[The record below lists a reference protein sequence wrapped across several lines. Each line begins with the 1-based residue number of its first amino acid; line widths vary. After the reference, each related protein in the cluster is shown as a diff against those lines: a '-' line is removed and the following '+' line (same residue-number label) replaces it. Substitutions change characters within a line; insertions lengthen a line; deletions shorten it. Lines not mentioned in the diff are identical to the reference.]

1 MVPLRVI
8 FMGTP
13 DFAVPA
19 LSEIVAAGHDVLAV
33 YTQPPRPAGRGMV
46 ARKSPVHHFAEEAG
60 IPVYTPKSLKKA
72 AIQNEF
78 YSLDAE
84 VAVVAAYGL
93 ILPQAILDAPQ
104 FGCLNIHASLLPRWR
119 GAAPIQRAVMA
130 GDTHSGVAIMKM
142 DAGLDT
148 GPVCLGERISIGP
161 DMTAGE
167 LHDELSL
174 LGAKLIARALE
185 RLGGGGLQC
194 KPQPEDGVT
203 YAAKIGK
210 GEERI
215 DWTRPAWEVHD
226 RIRALSPTPGAWFE
240 ALLSGRRERIKV
252 LRSIVVPGRG
262 EPGALLDSQLTI
274 ACAQQAVRFT
284 RVQRAGKK
292 PMLGAEF
299 LRGFPLGKGTHFS

>member
-33 YTQPPRPAGRGMV
+33 YSQPPRPAGRGMV

-72 AIQNEF
+72 DVQNEF
-78 YSLDAE
+78 YALDAE
-84 VAVVAAYGL
+84 IAVVAAYGL
-93 ILPQAILDAPQ
+93 ILPKAILDAPQ

-119 GAAPIQRAVMA
+119 GAAPIQRAIMA
-130 GDTHSGVAIMKM
+130 GDTHSGIAIMRM
-142 DAGLDT
+142 DEGLDT

-185 RLGGGGLQC
+185 RLAEDQLLC
-194 KPQPEDGVT
+194 RPQPDEGVT
-203 YAAKIGK
+203 YAAKISK
-210 GEERI
+210 EEERI
-215 DWTRPAWEVHD
+215 DWTRPASEVHNK
-226 RIRALSPTPGAWFE
+226 IRALSPVPGAWFE
-240 ALLSGRRERIKV
+240 ALLSGKRERIKV
-252 LRSIVVPGRG
+252 LRSMVVPGRG
-262 EPGALLDSQLTI
+262 EPGMLLDSQLTI
-274 ACAQQAVRFT
+274 ACGHQAVRFT

-292 PMLGAEF
+292 PVLGAEF
-299 LRGFPLGKGTHFS
+299 LRGFPLAKGTHFS